1 MPYFEHDGI
10 TLYYEQHGNGQPLLM
25 LAGLA
30 SDSQSWLPVLEGL
43 SKFFRVIL
51 LDNRGVGR
59 STQDCEISIKYMADD
74 CASLAKELGL
84 SKLFLLGHSMGGMV
98 AMESVRRY
106 PELFERL
113 ILVGT
118 GAKNSTR
125 NNILFHDWAD
135 QYESGDNPALWF
147 RALFLWIFSERF
159 FENRKIVDASIAC
172 LLNYQWPQSPVAFR
186 KQVEAIAFFDATD
199 WLDRICIPTKVI
211 VGSEDILL
219 PLHCSRDLTT
229 RIPGA
234 TLAVIRGA
242 AHSIHT
248 ESAEEF
254 INEVMIFLED

>member
-30 SDSQSWLPVLEGL
+30 SDSQSWLPVLEVL
-43 SKFFRVIL
+43 SNSFRLIL
-51 LDNRGVGR
+51 MDNRGVGR
-59 STQDCEISIKYMADD
+59 STQDCDISIKYMADD
-74 CASLAKELGL
+74 CAALAKELGL

-118 GAKNSTR
+118 GAKNSAR
-125 NNILFHDWAD
+125 NNILFQDWAEM
-135 QYESGDNPALWF
+135 YESAYNPALWF
-147 RALFLWIFSERF
+147 RSIFSWIFSERF
-159 FENRKIVDASIAC
+159 FENRKLVDASIAC

-186 KQVEAIAFFDATD
+186 KQVEAIALFDATD
-199 WLDRICIPTKVI
+199 WLDRIRIPTKVI
-211 VGSEDILL
+211 VGSDDILL
-219 PLHCSRDLTT
+219 PLACSKELAE

-234 TLAVIRGA
+234 TLSVIRGA

-254 INEVMIFLED
+254 INEVMIFLAD